1 MKQAKKSNKA
11 IAEILSEMANLLD
24 INSVPYKPKAYRKA
38 ARSLNDLE
46 KDVAVIYKENGRSG
60 LRKIAGIGESI
71 ANKIEEYLKKKKIAQ
86 HEELKE
92 KTVLRDIVTHY
103 FETKGVSLEELKRNA
118 RKQKIVYAR
127 FTRAA
132 KQLLELA
139 GSAEK
144 AKRALSI
151 VAVWAKSNKLD
162 YSIDTVFKRWPE
174 LDRLKLRERIKKPF
188 YRGTPMV
195 WVESKKKWFVVR
207 GPGDWLE
214 FAGDGKDI
222 EWRQEQ

>member
-24 INSVPYKPKAYRKA
+24 INSVPYKPKAYLKA

-46 KDVAVIYKENGRSG
+46 KDVALIYKENGRSG

-71 ANKIEEYLKKKKIAQ
+71 AGKIEEYLKKKKIAQ
-86 HEELKE
+86 YEELRE

-174 LDRLKLRERIKKPF
+174 LDRLKPKKVIKKPF

>member
-1 MKQAKKSNKA
+1 MSDAKKNNKA
-11 IAEILSEMANLLD
+11 IGEIFSEMANLLE

-38 ARSLNDLE
+38 AQSLNSLE
-46 KDVAVIYKENGRSG
+46 KDVALIYGESGRSG

-71 ANKIEEYLKKKKIAQ
+71 AGKIEEYLKKKKIAQ
-86 HEELKE
+86 YEELKE

-127 FTRAA
+127 FTKAA
-132 KQLLELA
+132 KELLLLS
-139 GSAEK
+139 GSAAK
-144 AKRALSI
+144 AKHALSI
-151 VAVWAKSNKLD
+151 VAAWAKSNKLD

-174 LDRLKLRERIKKPF
+174 LDRLKPKEQIKKPF

-207 GPGDWLE
+207 GSGDWLE
-214 FAGDGKDI
+214 FAGDKNDI

>member
-1 MKQAKKSNKA
+1 M
-11 IAEILSEMANLLD
+11 
-24 INSVPYKPKAYRKA
+24 
-38 ARSLNDLE
+38 
-46 KDVAVIYKENGRSG
+46 
-60 LRKIAGIGESI
+60 RKIAGIGESI

-86 HEELKE
+86 YEELRE

-127 FTRAA
+127 FTKAA

-151 VAVWAKSNKLD
+151 VAAWATSNKLD

-174 LDRLKLRERIKKPF
+174 LDRLKPKEVIKKPF
-188 YRGTPMV
+188 YKGDPMV
-195 WVESKKKWFVVR
+195 WSETKKKWFVVT
-207 GPGDWLE
+207 PDNEWLE
-214 FAGDGKDI
+214 FADKEDKI
-222 EWRQEQ
+222 EWKIV